1 MAGFELQHAQTQSL
15 ELRAK
20 IAPQMQQSLNV
31 LQATT
36 LELNQ
41 MIGQELAQNPVLEEE
56 SVDISVEEEGLDKDE
71 EDFDEEF
78 SELSK
83 LDQEWREYLQQSR
96 SNTPRRA
103 DDNERHQRMMDS
115 IIEPQTLSGHLIQQ
129 LNTSDSNSEI
139 RDLAEMLIGSV
150 NEDGFLSQNIEEIAL
165 ENAIP
170 FMKLQEALDLVQSF
184 HPIGIAAQD
193 LRECLL
199 LQLNHLNKKHS
210 LEYRIVDLHLDQL
223 ARKRYP
229 QIARKIGIGIEKVTT
244 AAEFIATLNPK
255 PGRELSLGDNH
266 YITPDVS
273 VEKTSTGYDVTLNN
287 ETIPHLRISNVYKDI
302 MSGGNAKKDAKEY
315 IREKIQSGKFLIKC
329 IHQRQETIRKISEE
343 IVNRQRDFLDHGIA
357 HLHPMN
363 MAQVAEV
370 VGVHETTV
378 SRAIA
383 GKYIATP
390 RGVFEMKYFFKPG
403 YETDSGDTLSNTSVK
418 QAVAELVKNEDK
430 KKPLSDDKIVQ
441 ELKES
446 GIKLA
451 RRTVAKYRDEIG
463 ILPSHLR
470 RTY

>member
-1 MAGFELQHAQTQSL
+1 MAGPELQHAQTQSL

-56 SVDISVEEEGLDKDE
+56 SVDISVEEERLDKDE
-71 EDFDEEF
+71 DEFDEEF
-78 SELSK
+78 SELSQ
-83 LDQEWREYLQQSR
+83 LDEEWREYLQQSR
-96 SNTPRRA
+96 STAPRR
-103 DDNERHQRMMDS
+103 DDEKERHQRMMDS
-115 IIEPQTLSGHLIQQ
+115 IIVPQTLSEHLIQQ
-129 LNTSDSNSEI
+129 LNTSSSNKDI
-139 RDLAEMLIGSV
+139 RDLAEMLIGSI
-150 NEDGFLSQNIEEIAL
+150 NDDGFLSQNIEEIAL

-170 FMKLQEALDLVQSF
+170 FMKLKEALDIVQSF

-210 LEYRIVDLHLDQL
+210 LEYRIVDKHLDQL

-229 QIARKIGIGIEKVTT
+229 QIARKIGVNIEKITA
-244 AAEFIATLNPK
+244 AAEFISTLNPK
-255 PGRELSLGDNH
+255 PGRELSSGDNH
-266 YITPDVS
+266 YITPDVT
-273 VEKTSTGYDVTLNN
+273 VEKTSAGYTVTLNN

-343 IVNRQRDFLDHGIA
+343 IVDRQHDFLEYGIA

-363 MAQVAEV
+363 MAQIAEV

-403 YETDSGDTLSNTSVK
+403 YETDSGDSMSNTSVK

-430 KKPLSDDKIVQ
+430 KKPLSDDKIVK

-451 RRTVAKYRDEIG
+451 RRTVAKYRDEMG

>member
-56 SVDISVEEEGLDKDE
+56 SVDISVEEEGFDKDE

>member
-96 SNTPRRA
+96 SNTPRRD

-115 IIEPQTLSGHLIQQ
+115 IIEPQTLSDCLIQQ

-302 MSGGNAKKDAKEY
+302 MSEGNAKKDAKEY
-315 IREKIQSGKFLIKC
+315 IKEKIQSGKFLIKC

-363 MAQVAEV
+363 MAQIAEV

>member
-1 MAGFELQHAQTQSL
+1 MAGPELQHAQTQSL

-56 SVDISVEEEGLDKDE
+56 SVDISVEEERLDKDE
-71 EDFDEEF
+71 DEFDEEF
-78 SELSK
+78 SELSQI
-83 LDQEWREYLQQSR
+83 DEEWREYLQQSR
-96 SNTPRRA
+96 SNAPRR
-103 DDNERHQRMMDS
+103 DDERERHQRMMDS
-115 IIEPQTLSGHLIQQ
+115 IIVPQTLSEHLIQQ
-129 LNTSDSNSEI
+129 LNTSNSNKEI
-139 RDLAEMLIGSV
+139 RDLSEMLIGSI
-150 NEDGFLSQNIEEIAL
+150 NDDGFLSQNIEEIAL

-170 FMKLQEALDLVQSF
+170 FIKLKEALDIVQSF
-184 HPIGIAAQD
+184 YPIGIAAQD

-199 LQLNHLNKKHS
+199 LQLDHLKKTHS
-210 LEYRIVDLHLDQL
+210 LEYRIVDKHLDQL

-229 QIARKIGIGIEKVTT
+229 QIARKIGVTIEKITA

-255 PGRELSLGDNH
+255 PGRELSSGDNH
-266 YITPDVS
+266 YITPDVT
-273 VEKTSTGYDVTLNN
+273 VEKTAAGYTVTLNN

-343 IVNRQRDFLDHGIA
+343 IVDRQHDFLEHGIA

-363 MAQVAEV
+363 MAQIADV

-403 YETDSGDTLSNTSVK
+403 YETDSGDSMSNTSVK
-418 QAVAELVKNEDK
+418 QAVSELVKNEDK

-441 ELKES
+441 KLKDS

-451 RRTVAKYRDEIG
+451 RRTVAKYRDELG

>member
-1 MAGFELQHAQTQSL
+1 MAGLDLQHSQTQSL

-41 MIGQELAQNPVLEEE
+41 MIGQELVQNPVLEEE

-96 SNTPRRA
+96 SNTPRRT

-115 IIEPQTLSGHLIQQ
+115 IIEPQTLSGYLIQQ

-139 RDLAEMLIGSV
+139 RDLAEVLIGSV

-170 FMKLQEALDLVQSF
+170 FMKLKEALDLVQSF

-223 ARKRYP
+223 AKKRYP
-229 QIARKIGIGIEKVTT
+229 QIARKIGIGIEKVTA

-302 MSGGNAKKDAKEY
+302 MSEGNAKKDAKEY
-315 IREKIQSGKFLIKC
+315 IKEKIQSGKFLIKC

-343 IVNRQRDFLDHGIA
+343 IVDRQRDFLDHGIA

-383 GKYIATP
+383 GKYIATS

-430 KKPLSDDKIVQ
+430 KKPLSDDKIVR

>member
-1 MAGFELQHAQTQSL
+1 MAGLDLQHSQTQSL

-41 MIGQELAQNPVLEEE
+41 MIGQELVQNPVLEEE

-115 IIEPQTLSGHLIQQ
+115 IIEPQTLSEYLIQQ

-150 NEDGFLSQNIEEIAL
+150 NENGFLSQNIEEIAL

-170 FMKLQEALDLVQSF
+170 FMKLKEALDLVQSF

-223 ARKRYP
+223 AKKRYP
-229 QIARKIGIGIEKVTT
+229 QIARKIGIGIEKVTA

-273 VEKTSTGYDVTLNN
+273 VEKTSTGYDVT
-287 ETIPHLRISNVYKDI
+287 
-302 MSGGNAKKDAKEY
+302 
-315 IREKIQSGKFLIKC
+315 
-329 IHQRQETIRKISEE
+329 
-343 IVNRQRDFLDHGIA
+343 
-357 HLHPMN
+357 
-363 MAQVAEV
+363 
-370 VGVHETTV
+370 
-378 SRAIA
+378 
-383 GKYIATP
+383 
-390 RGVFEMKYFFKPG
+390 
-403 YETDSGDTLSNTSVK
+403 
-418 QAVAELVKNEDK
+418 
-430 KKPLSDDKIVQ
+430 
-441 ELKES
+441 
-446 GIKLA
+446 
-451 RRTVAKYRDEIG
+451 
-463 ILPSHLR
+463 
-470 RTY
+470 

>member
-96 SNTPRRA
+96 SNTPRRD

-115 IIEPQTLSGHLIQQ
+115 IIEPQTLSDCLIQQ

-315 IREKIQSGKFLIKC
+315 IKEKIQSGKFLIKC

-363 MAQVAEV
+363 MAQIAEV

>member
-1 MAGFELQHAQTQSL
+1 MAGPELQHAQTQSL

-96 SNTPRRA
+96 SNTPRRD
-103 DDNERHQRMMDS
+103 DDNARRQRMMDS
-115 IIEPQTLSGHLIQQ
+115 IIEPQTLSEHLIEQ
-129 LNTSDSNSEI
+129 LNTSDSNTEI

-150 NEDGFLSQNIEEIAL
+150 NDDGFLSQNIEEIAL

-170 FMKLQEALDLVQSF
+170 FMKLKEALDLVQSF
-184 HPIGIAAQD
+184 HPIGIAAQN

-210 LEYRIVDLHLDQL
+210 LEYRIVDRYLDQL

-229 QIARKIGIGIEKVTT
+229 QIARKIGINIEKVTA

-266 YITPDVS
+266 YIAPDVN
-273 VEKTSTGYDVTLNN
+273 VENTSTGYNVTLNN

-315 IREKIQSGKFLIKC
+315 IREKIQSAKFLIKC

-343 IVNRQRDFLDHGIA
+343 IVARQRDFLDHGIA

-363 MAQVAEV
+363 MAQIAEV
-370 VGVHETTV
+370 VEVHETTV

-441 ELKES
+441 ELNGS